1 MFLIMLF
8 AVSAAAFAISTVSGG
23 GAGLVLLPVLGMG
36 LPAAQTPVALSFGST
51 VSSMARLSVF
61 IRAVDWRVVRRFVPA
76 SLPGAFLGVWMLE
89 RIDPLYFRA
98 ALGLFLL
105 ANIAMLFRRAR
116 GVGGTVLRGNRITAL
131 GLSAGFVSGLTG
143 AVGLLFNGFYL
154 RTGLAAQ
161 QIVATRA
168 ANELLLH
175 GAKLLLYAFFGL
187 FTARALGAG
196 LIIGVAAVGAT
207 LAVRRVLPHMNE
219 RLFRVLGYGAMAL
232 AGVTMT
238 GDSLRGLADRHDI
251 SVSAQHAEP
260 GLYVSLRGFGH
271 LIRVEV
277 RPVELL
283 ELACEQDVQN
293 DGVAE
298 VFEL

>member
-1 MFLIMLF
+1 M
-8 AVSAAAFAISTVSGG
+8 
-23 GAGLVLLPVLGMG
+23 
-36 LPAAQTPVALSFGST
+36 
-51 VSSMARLSVF
+51 
-61 IRAVDWRVVRRFVPA
+61 
-76 SLPGAFLGVWMLE
+76 
-89 RIDPLYFRA
+89 
-98 ALGLFLL
+98 
-105 ANIAMLFRRAR
+105 
-116 GVGGTVLRGNRITAL
+116 
-131 GLSAGFVSGLTG
+131 
-143 AVGLLFNGFYL
+143 
-154 RTGLAAQ
+154 
-161 QIVATRA
+161 
-168 ANELLLH
+168 LLH